1 MSNDVD
7 SRVATALSAL
17 HQALGG
23 MAASIPEPALA
34 GPLRHFADALEWSAR
49 SLEWDERRKANEK
62 LVDELLAEA
71 AALLDQA
78 GRPVPVDG
86 PDRRSD

>member
-23 MAASIPEPALA
+23 MAASIPEP
-34 GPLRHFADALEWSAR
+34 G
-49 SLEWDERRKANEK
+49 
-62 LVDELLAEA
+62 
-71 AALLDQA
+71 
-78 GRPVPVDG
+78 G
-86 PDRRSD
+86 